1 MRTWSLLL
9 LGIAACG
16 PIYPDQ
22 QPARP
27 KAEGPP
33 QAGPPGGGADP
44 WAAEPAGPAAEPD
57 DPYAPAPDDPYVAQ
71 APGGRGGASPG
82 KAPAPAPARPAEPA
96 KPAAPAKPAEPAKPP
111 PGKAG
116 APALSADAQA
126 LLDEHNRV
134 RAQHCAPALTWSPKL
149 AEVAQQWA
157 KSLKDQGCKFGHSGG
172 RYGENLAAGTAG
184 TLDGKSVTAMWYDEI
199 AQYSFK
205 SGGFSMQTGHFT
217 QVVWKETTQL
227 GCAVTSC
234 RGMDIWVCEYDPP
247 GNVQGMY
254 RQNVLPKGCR

>member
-16 PIYPDQ
+16 PVYPDQ

-27 KAEGPP
+27 PAQDPS

-44 WAAEPAGPAAEPD
+44 WSYEPSGPRGEPGAPPDDPYGAPGPD
-57 DPYAPAPDDPYVAQ
+57 DPYAAQ
-71 APGGRGGASPG
+71 SPGRGGAAPG
-82 KAPAPAPARPAEPA
+82 KAPAKPAAPPKPAEPA
-96 KPAAPAKPAEPAKPP
+96 KPA
-111 PGKAG
+111 PGKG

-126 LLDEHNRV
+126 LLDAHNRV

-149 AEVAQQWA
+149 TEFAQQWA
-157 KSLKDQGCKFGHSGG
+157 KKLKAEGCKFGHSGG
-172 RYGENLAAGTAG
+172 RYGENLAAGTSG
-184 TLDGKSVTAMWYDEI
+184 TLDGKSVTEMWYDEI
-199 AQYSFK
+199 KQYSFK
-205 SGGFSMQTGHFT
+205 TGGFSMQTGHFT
-217 QVVWKETTQL
+217 QVVWKATTQL
-227 GCAVTSC
+227 GCAMTSC

-247 GNVQGMY
+247 GNVQSEY

>member
-16 PIYPDQ
+16 PIYPEQ

-27 KAEGPP
+27 KAEDPS

-44 WAAEPAGPAAEPD
+44 WASEPAAGPSGPGPGA
-57 DPYAPAPDDPYVAQ
+57 APDDPYGAPVSDDPYAAQ
-71 APGGRGGASPG
+71 SPGGRGGAAPG
-82 KAPAPAPARPAEPA
+82 KAPAPG
-96 KPAAPAKPAEPAKPP
+96 KPAAPTKPA
-111 PGKAG
+111 PGKA
-116 APALSADAQA
+116 PALPADAQA
-126 LLDEHNRV
+126 LLEAHNRV

-157 KSLKDQGCKFGHSGG
+157 KTLKAQGCKFGHSGG
-172 RYGENLAAGTAG
+172 RYGENLAAGTSG
-184 TLDGKSVTAMWYDEI
+184 TLDGKSVTEMWYDEI
-199 AQYSFK
+199 KQYSFK

-227 GCAVTSC
+227 GCAMTTC

-254 RQNVLPKGCR
+254 RQNVQPKGCR